1 MQQFLADLKEKKN
14 VRESLRG
21 LIDEI
26 KGNPTES
33 KEILAALSKDAWC
46 ELLGDED
53 AKSRKNAA
61 TLLSLLPWSH
71 ADAADVAEALF
82 STYEKE
88 ETLFVR
94 ESYVKAL
101 AAFDCKAHLDRL
113 QARFEELTNGDFPE
127 EDLKHIRKE
136 RQQLGQLLEKLR
148 EEKGH
153 KRKGLPRGRK
163 WLFRSE
169 PWLLDLLQQDYP
181 DGKRLPFGLLVDGGN
196 PKALIENRL
205 YEQLLIQIPQ
215 SKNAPIHE
223 DDFKKGFAQCGLPAI
238 LSELFEGDKPFAFR
252 LDIYGKYENDRRIAL
267 TKQAA
272 AALEDATGGR
282 LYNAPSDYE
291 IELVLFPRRDGS
303 FGLFL
308 WPGDLGTTRFSYRK
322 NHSSVSMAPQKAAAA
337 ARIAKPFLTS
347 GAFRLDGFC
356 GEGTLLLECDRV
368 AKAREVFGCDIFG
381 DAIRGGRENAAA
393 AGVDIHFVQRDYFDF
408 TNRVTFAELV
418 TEFPDLFHKEPGE
431 KDEFFREFFRS
442 SMELTRTES
451 TWVVITAEENLLKK
465 YVRLHEQL
473 SLKLQAPFGKEKA
486 LYIIRRQED
495 GLDEH

>member
-1 MQQFLADLKEKKN
+1 MQQFLSDLKSKKN

-21 LIDEI
+21 LIDYM
-26 KGNPTES
+26 KGNSSES
-33 KEILAALSKDAWC
+33 GQIHAALSKEEWC
-46 ELLGDED
+46 GLLGEED

-61 TLLSLLPWSH
+61 TLLSLLPWSREE
-71 ADAADVAEALF
+71 ASYVAEQLF
-82 STYEKE
+82 HQYEKE

-101 AAFDCKAHLDRL
+101 SAFDCKAYQEAL
-113 QARFEELTNGDFPE
+113 QTRFDALTTGDFAE

-136 RQQLGQLLEKLR
+136 RQQLGQLLEKLQ

-169 PWLLDLLQQDYP
+169 PWLLDLLQQEYP

-223 DDFKKGFAQCGLPAI
+223 DDFKQGLAHCGLSAI
-238 LSELFEGDKPFAFR
+238 LAELFEGEKPFAFR

-272 AALEDATGGR
+272 AALEDATGGK
-282 LYNAPSDYE
+282 LYNAPGDYE
-291 IELVLFPRRDGS
+291 IELVLFPRRDGT

-308 WPGDLGTTRFSYRK
+308 WPGDLGAERFAYRK
-322 NHSSVSMAPQKAAAA
+322 NHSAVSMAPQKAAAA
-337 ARIAKPFLTS
+337 ARIAKPFLNA
-347 GAFRLDGFC
+347 GVFRLDGFC

-368 AKAREVFGCDIFG
+368 AHAREAFGCDIFG
-381 DAIRGGRENAAA
+381 DAIRGGRENAEA
-393 AGVDIHFVQRDYFDF
+393 AGVDLHFVQRDYFDF
-408 TNRVTFAELV
+408 TNRVTFAELI
-418 TEFPDLFHKEPGE
+418 TEFPDLFHKEPAE
-431 KDEFFREFFRS
+431 KDAFFKEFFRS
-442 SMELTRTES
+442 SMELTMTES